1 MPIAKVLI
9 IADDK
14 QTVKSVKTSLEKLDY
29 SLCGNTNNTTEA
41 LSLTEEL
48 KPDLILI
55 DTKLNEYEDGIEA
68 ARLLT
73 DKYEIPHVFI
83 SSDTD
88 EKTIERSKTTRP
100 YGYLLKPVNAR
111 DLNSCLRMALFRYE
125 SEKKLRESEDRYF
138 RLAEN
143 ARDMI
148 FRMSLINGA
157 YDYVNHACLE
167 VTGYTTREF
176 YNSPGLMQKIVHST
190 WKDKYNENIA
200 GLLKG
205 NSPHSFEFKIISKN
219 GEPRWLNQK
228 NVIVRNNENVP
239 IILEGI
245 VTDITEQKRYEKLL
259 KDQREEYKL
268 IFEAIPAMVLVKDCN
283 NVILRVNSLGASYLG
298 YKVSDMEGKN
308 LKDFFPAEFEKYN
321 DEDREVIKNGKPLI
335 GVIEEYINNDNEKHI
350 LKFDKFPYYDSNNN
364 IAGVI
369 VMAQDITQQIET
381 EQKLKDVELKNS
393 VLINT
398 IPDLLFEFDNKGR
411 YLDYRAA
418 KPEDL
423 FKKPEEFLGKI
434 VTEVLPAAVSGDYLD
449 CIKKAIGKNET
460 QVFEYKLNLGVEKDF
475 EARFVKSGE
484 NRAIAITRD
493 ITEEKSIETVLRENE
508 KKFRSLYQNAPIAV
522 SRLNLK
528 NNKYEFVNKEF
539 ERISGY
545 KLVEYNNLT
554 INEKREMIFQDDRE
568 IAANQ
573 YRQWAQGS
581 YSGVKKLEYRITN
594 REKQIIWLDNYLYVE
609 TNRKGDKNFLIEF
622 ALDVTE
628 RKNADARIKESEERY
643 RTFIEQSSEGIFR
656 VEFKEP
662 FPVDISIDEQLNM
675 LEHNSYIAE
684 SNEQFAKMYGLSSS
698 REVVGDWTSKN
709 VMIKDNKSINLR
721 KKFIANNY
729 SLIEEETEEKDIDG
743 NTRYFLINANGVVE
757 NKRLIRIW
765 CIQWDITS
773 RKIAEN
779 ALKQSLS
786 EKEILLKEIH
796 HRVKN
801 NLQIVTSLLKLQS
814 KYVSDEKAIELL
826 MESQNR
832 VQSMS
837 LIHQK
842 LYQTR
847 DFSHIDLNEYIQTVT
862 MHLQHSFGI
871 LEDRV
876 KIHVEA
882 RGIIMSID
890 NAIPSGLII
899 NELVS
904 NSLKY
909 AFPDGKKGEIHI
921 LTAFDKFNGDYWLTV
936 RDNGIGIPKDL
947 DITKSNSYGLSL
959 VNLLVG
965 QMGGSL
971 EVYLSGGTEFR
982 INFKSSDYL
991 KRA

>member
-259 KDQREEYKL
+259 KDQREEY
-268 IFEAIPAMVLVKDCN
+268 
-283 NVILRVNSLGASYLG
+283 
-298 YKVSDMEGKN
+298 
-308 LKDFFPAEFEKYN
+308 
-321 DEDREVIKNGKPLI
+321 
-335 GVIEEYINNDNEKHI
+335 INNDNEKHI

-434 VTEVLPAAVSGDYLD
+434 VTDVLPAAVSGDYLD

-594 REKQIIWLDNYLYVE
+594 REKQIIWLDNYLYGE

-698 REVVGDWTSKN
+698 EEIVGDC
-709 VMIKDNKSINLR
+709 NK
-721 KKFIANNY
+721 
-729 SLIEEETEEKDIDG
+729 
-743 NTRYFLINANGVVE
+743 
-757 NKRLIRIW
+757 
-765 CIQWDITS
+765 
-773 RKIAEN
+773 
-779 ALKQSLS
+779 
-786 EKEILLKEIH
+786 
-796 HRVKN
+796 
-801 NLQIVTSLLKLQS
+801 
-814 KYVSDEKAIELL
+814 
-826 MESQNR
+826 
-832 VQSMS
+832 
-837 LIHQK
+837 
-842 LYQTR
+842 
-847 DFSHIDLNEYIQTVT
+847 
-862 MHLQHSFGI
+862 
-871 LEDRV
+871 
-876 KIHVEA
+876 
-882 RGIIMSID
+882 
-890 NAIPSGLII
+890 
-899 NELVS
+899 
-904 NSLKY
+904 
-909 AFPDGKKGEIHI
+909 
-921 LTAFDKFNGDYWLTV
+921 
-936 RDNGIGIPKDL
+936 
-947 DITKSNSYGLSL
+947 
-959 VNLLVG
+959 
-965 QMGGSL
+965 
-971 EVYLSGGTEFR
+971 
-982 INFKSSDYL
+982 
-991 KRA
+991 